1 MAIEQR
7 KDKAEIQ
14 RVALP
19 EVRLNDR
26 MAIFGM
32 TGSGKSVLAHYLFLS
47 VPNRLPTESNPNGF
61 WRLCIDVTDSI
72 IDDSLTFY
80 DPRAIPWDEASSLR
94 FVPNVE
100 TLEDDIN
107 AVYEEIML
115 HGACW
120 VWLDE
125 ANEVSSAHRTIVGL
139 RRILLQGRKFQ
150 IGNCAV
156 TPRPVDI
163 TKSITTQSEHHF
175 IFTLIEQDDRKRVAK
190 NIGLELEEFDE
201 LMASLPPFGYIWF
214 SIRDKTLYIMEPL
227 PQEVVDKLEGMSTK
241 RSK

>member
-1 MAIEQR
+1 MAKEELVDP
-7 KDKAEIQ
+7 K
-14 RVALP
+14 LP

-32 TGSGKSVLAHYLFLS
+32 TGSGKSVLAHYLFKS
-47 VPNRLPTESNPNGF
+47 VPNKLPTDKNPIGF
-61 WRLCIDVTDSI
+61 WRMIIDVTDSVV
-72 IDDSLTFY
+72 DDSLAFY
-80 DPRAIPWDEASSLR
+80 DPHNIPWDEAASLR
-94 FVPNVE
+94 FVPDIGS
-100 TLEDDIN
+100 LEEDIN
-107 AVYEEIML
+107 AVYEEIMN
-115 HGACW
+115 HGSCW

-150 IGNCAV
+150 IGNVSV

-190 NIGLELEEFDE
+190 NIGLELEEFDDV
-201 LMASLPPFGYIWF
+201 MAGLEPFGYLWF
-214 SIRDKTLYIMEPL
+214 SIRDKTIYEMPPL
-227 PQEVVDKLEGMSTK
+227 PEEVVMKLEGIT
-241 RSK
+241 SKKTA

>member
-1 MAIEQR
+1 LP
-7 KDKAEIQ
+7 KEIHTDH
-14 RVALP
+14 RLP

-32 TGSGKSVLAHYLFLS
+32 TGSGKSVLAHYLFQS
-47 VPNRLPTESNPNGF
+47 VPNKLPTEKNPMGF
-61 WRLCIDVTDSI
+61 WRMCIDVTDSVI
-72 IDDSLTFY
+72 ENSLTFE
-80 DPRAIPWDEASSLR
+80 DPRNVPWDEAASLR
-94 FVPNVE
+94 FVPDIG
-100 TLEDDIN
+100 TLEESIN
-107 AVYEEIML
+107 AVYEEIMN
-115 HGACW
+115 HGSCW

-150 IGNCAV
+150 IGNVSV

-201 LMASLPPFGYIWF
+201 VMAGLEPFGYLWF
-214 SIRDKTLYIMEPL
+214 SIRDKTIYEMPAL
-227 PQEVVDKLEGMSTK
+227 PEEIVAKLEGMTLK
-241 RSK
+241 KTA

>member
-1 MAIEQR
+1 MLVDRQ
-7 KDKAEIQ
+7 
-14 RVALP
+14 LP

-32 TGSGKSVLAHYLFLS
+32 TGSGKSVLAHYMFQS
-47 VPNRLPTESNPNGF
+47 VPNRLPTEKNPVAF
-61 WRLCIDVTDSI
+61 WRMCIDVTDSI
-72 IDDSLTFY
+72 IDNSLTFY
-80 DPRAIPWDEASSLR
+80 DPTNVPWDEASTLR
-94 FVPNVE
+94 FVPNIE

-107 AVYEEIML
+107 EVYNSIMS
-115 HGACW
+115 HGSCW

-150 IGNCAV
+150 IGNCSV

-190 NIGLELEEFDE
+190 NIGMELDDFDQ
-201 LMASLPPFGYIWF
+201 LMSTLPPFGYIWF
-214 SIRDKTLYIMEPL
+214 SIRDKTIYEMPPIPIES
-227 PQEVVDKLEGMSTK
+227 VKKLEGLAA
-241 RSK
+241 